1 MVRNVANVTA
11 TEIQNPR
18 IPAAV
23 SHFPRN
29 TTIDTNNTNNETIER
44 KREMASFDHAQY
56 NMLVSLRQSMDRM
69 KRSVSAVN
77 EIAREH
83 HLQGVFQSLAQPG
96 TMRQVLFPGTP
107 AEVLKT
113 LPQNLHEVLL
123 WEELTLD
130 LPAIA
135 KSACTVLENIKAKG
149 AKLGDVMDPMT
160 ERVLLP
166 QIAQEALA
174 RAIIEGVRQ
183 LNRHVSQVV
192 AQAVTEIAAAEAPQ
206 AQEDQI
212 DDDVIDS
219 LLSFGYGIQREFVGK
234 EWADVIRSD
243 LNRFLRDEKMSDI
256 DDKGEVMVPG
266 QQTVSSS
273 SSSSSAAR
281 TSTEGLTPSKISW
294 IESGEEGF
302 SARYPALCEAVR
314 LLHALPFE
322 LNLKCGFPE
331 MSLLEPMR
339 GCTLLVYYPPG
350 AKQSLRLDCRD
361 DKKHLDSGIRI
372 TCTFHLCAE
381 IKEDSEERGGQEG
394 EGGEGSEGGGG
405 GQLLFESRHCDP
417 LRLPLEDDL

>member
-1 MVRNVANVTA
+1 
-11 TEIQNPR
+11 
-18 IPAAV
+18 
-23 SHFPRN
+23 
-29 TTIDTNNTNNETIER
+29 
-44 KREMASFDHAQY
+44 MASFDHAQY

-69 KRSVSAVN
+69 KRSVGAVS

-83 HLQGVFQSLAQPG
+83 HLQGVFQSLAQPS

-107 AEVLKT
+107 PEVLKT

-123 WEELTLD
+123 WEELKLD

-135 KSACTVLENIKAKG
+135 KNACTVLENIKAKG

-160 ERVLLP
+160 ERILLP

-183 LNRHVSQVV
+183 LNRQVSQVV
-192 AQAVTEIAAAEAPQ
+192 AQAVTEIAAADSPQ
-206 AQEDQI
+206 AQEDQL

-219 LLSFGYGIQREFVGK
+219 LLSIGYGIQREYVGK

-256 DDKGEVMVPG
+256 DDKGEVMVG
-266 QQTVSSS
+266 QQVV
-273 SSSSSAAR
+273 SSSSSAAKPP
-281 TSTEGLTPSKISW
+281 SEGLKPSKISW
-294 IESGEEGF
+294 VESGEEGF
-302 SARYPALCEAVR
+302 SERYPALCEAVR
-314 LLHALPFE
+314 LLHALPYE
-322 LNLKCGFPE
+322 LNCENPPLLHVTMTHVFYWVFCLSVKCGFPE

-372 TCTFHLCAE
+372 TCTFNLCAE
-381 IKEDSEERGGQEG
+381 IKEEGEERGGQSEG
-394 EGGEGSEGGGG
+394 AESGQGREGGH
-405 GQLLFESRHCDP
+405 LLFESRHSDP
-417 LRLPLEDDL
+417 LRLLLEDDL